1 VIRNSQRLEVGVNP
15 FRKRRRVMF
24 DARTNSD
31 RTTEPTE
38 VSVSAQT
45 ASHQAHA
52 DLATAVDRD
61 EHANKWVVLVLAGTA
76 TFMTTLDSSIVNI
89 GLPAIARSFG
99 IPLSGS
105 IEWVIIG
112 YLVVIAAVLLTF
124 GRLADMVGRKP
135 VFLTGVAVFTL
146 GSALCGA
153 APSLGVLIAARC
165 FQGIGGA
172 AIFAVNV
179 AMITRAFPASERG
192 QALGTNAILVAMG
205 VSLGPTIGG
214 ILTQLGTWR
223 WIFYVNVP
231 IGLVV
236 SLAAWHLLTER
247 PRLQRE
253 SFDLLGAA
261 LLAIGLGSLTLG
273 LSFGQEW
280 RWSSLRFLASILIG
294 VASLSVAVWV
304 ERRVSAPLVDPAL
317 LRNRVF
323 VSANVSLMM
332 SMLALFAVGFLLP
345 FYFEELRGY
354 DTLHSGLLLTPFS
367 LTFAVTAPLAGRL
380 ADRTGSAWLS
390 PLGLAIACVGL
401 LLLSELTH
409 ASSTV
414 YLILGLIVAGIGQG
428 LFMSPNASALMG
440 AAPTAEQGVA
450 SGALATMRVVGQS
463 LSVAVA
469 GTVFTS
475 FGGAAAGAV
484 LEAGRESLSAQ
495 QARALQQTFVA
506 GLHAAFVVCAALA
519 AVGVVTALVRGKE
532 RSSGPAAG

>member
-1 VIRNSQRLEVGVNP
+1 MNP

-24 DARTNSD
+24 DARRNPD

-52 DLATAVDRD
+52 DLVTAVGHD

-112 YLVVIAAVLLTF
+112 YLVVIAAILLTF
-124 GRLADMVGRKP
+124 GRLTDMVGRKP
-135 VFLTGVAVFTL
+135 VFLAGVAVFTL

-165 FQGIGGA
+165 FQGLGGA

-179 AMITRAFPASERG
+179 AMITRAFPPSERG

-205 VSLGPTIGG
+205 VSLGPAIGG

-231 IGLVV
+231 IGVVV

-247 PRLQRE
+247 PHVQRE

-261 LLAIGLGSLTLG
+261 LLAIGLGGLTLG
-273 LSFGQEW
+273 LSFGEEW
-280 RWSSLRFLASILIG
+280 GWSSLRFLASILIG
-294 VASLSVAVWV
+294 VAALSVTVWV

-345 FYFEELRGY
+345 FYFEELQGY
-354 DTLHSGLLLTPFS
+354 DALHSGLLLTPFS
-367 LTFAVTAPLAGRL
+367 LTFAAVAPLAGRL

-409 ASSTV
+409 GSSTG

-450 SGALATMRVVGQS
+450 SGALATMRVVDQS

-469 GTVFTS
+469 GAVFTS

-484 LEAGRESLSAQ
+484 LAVGRESLSAQ
-495 QARALQQTFVA
+495 QVQALQQTFVA
-506 GLHAAFVVCAALA
+506 GLHAAFIVCAAIA
-519 AVGVVTALVRGKE
+519 AVGVVTALVRGKATAP
-532 RSSGPAAG
+532 GPAAD